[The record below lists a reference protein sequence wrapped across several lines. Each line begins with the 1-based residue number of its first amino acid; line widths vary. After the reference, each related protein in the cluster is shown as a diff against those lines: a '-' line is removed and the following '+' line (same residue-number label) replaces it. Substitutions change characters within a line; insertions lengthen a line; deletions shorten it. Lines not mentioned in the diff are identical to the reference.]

1 MLCAQCGRA
10 IVSAGRG
17 RPRRYCGRACQA
29 RAYRA
34 RRDGSVSRAPS
45 RPVPPPHPSELSRA
59 RVVHAAIRLADA
71 DGIEAVSMRVLAAR
85 LGVATM
91 ALYRHVSGKDDLVE
105 AMVDTLLA
113 ESWEPGDQGWGWRVL
128 LEHEARQEWE
138 LYRRHPWLVAVLST
152 ARPPLG
158 PGLLEAIGRSLT
170 RRRAFL
176 RTTPSLSLSAVRR
189 TEPSNRPSRSR
200 VQSAWMRA

>member
-1 MLCAQCGRA
+1 VRCAQCGGP
-10 IVSAGRG
+10 IVPAVRG

-34 RRDGSVSRAPS
+34 RRDGSASRSPS
-45 RPVPPPHPSELSRA
+45 RPAPPPHPSELSRA
-59 RVVHAAIRLADA
+59 RVVRAAIRLADA

-91 ALYRHVSGKDDLVE
+91 ALYRYVSGKDDLVE

-113 ESWEPGDQGWGWRVL
+113 ESWEPGDQGWGWRVF
-128 LEHEARQEWE
+128 LEHEARQEGE
-138 LYRRHPWLVAVLST
+138 RYRRHPWLVAILST

-158 PGLLEAIGRSLT
+158 PARVSLRRGSPRHS
-170 RRRAFL
+170 RRRDTPPAGCWAAGRWCSGCCSL
-176 RTTPSLSLSAVRR
+176 RWRWRCVG
-189 TEPSNRPSRSR
+189 
-200 VQSAWMRA
+200 